1 LIRKPRFFDKDKIRK
16 LQLNKK
22 QFIEFLQKK
31 RKSERTI
38 NSYTDFVQQYEAY
51 LFEHKKGKKIEKA
64 GKKDLHDFEK
74 WGGGINIKINRYLW
88 GIKEYYDFISKE
100 ELKLEADA
108 MIGAR
113 YLSQFRLKDFVGVKQ
128 SYIKKLAKKGI
139 TTAKEMLYAGLNKQK
154 RRELARNTG
163 IPLEDVLELVKL
175 SDQARIGGHK
185 KIRARLYHE
194 AGLDTIDKMA
204 ACDSEEMRKILAD
217 FIQKTG
223 FKGIPP
229 APGEAQH
236 TVTMAKYLKRLV
248 QY

>member
-1 LIRKPRFFDKDKIRK
+1 M
-16 LQLNKK
+16 NKK
-22 QFIEFLQKK
+22 GFIEFLEKK
-31 RKSERTI
+31 NKSERAI
-38 NSYTDFVQQYEAY
+38 NRYADFAQQYEAY
-51 LFEHKKGKKIEKA
+51 LLEHKKGKKIEIA

-74 WGGGINIKINRYLW
+74 WAENNNIKVNQYLW

-100 ELKLEADA
+100 ELKLEANA
-108 MIGAR
+108 MIGER
-113 YLSQFRLKDFVGVKQ
+113 YLSQFKLKDFVGVKQ
-128 SYIKKLAKKGI
+128 SYTKKLAKEGI

-154 RRELARNTG
+154 RRELSRNTG

-185 KIRARLYHE
+185 KVRARLYHE

-204 ACDSEEMRKILAD
+204 ACDSEKIRKILAD
-217 FIQKTG
+217 FIQNTD

-229 APGEAQH
+229 TPGEAQN
-236 TVTMAKYLKRLV
+236 TVAMAKYLKRLV

>member
-1 LIRKPRFFDKDKIRK
+1 LDKKGFIGFLDT
-16 LQLNKK
+16 KK
-22 QFIEFLQKK
+22 
-31 RKSERTI
+31 KSARTI
-38 NSYTDFVQQYEAY
+38 NSYTDLVQQYEAY
-51 LFEHKKGKKIEKA
+51 LFEHKKRKTIKKA
-64 GKKDLHDFEK
+64 GKKDLHDFAK
-74 WGGGINIKINRYLW
+74 WGEKKNLKINRYLW

-100 ELKLEADA
+100 ELKLEANA
-108 MIGAR
+108 MIGER
-113 YLSQFRLKDFVGVKQ
+113 YLSQFKLKDFAGVKQ
-128 SYIKKLAKKGI
+128 SYTKKLAKEGI
-139 TTAKEMLYAGLNKQK
+139 TNAKEMLYAGLTKQK
-154 RRELARNTG
+154 RMEISQNTG
-163 IPLEDVLELVKL
+163 IPVDDVLELVKL

-204 ACDSEEMRKILAD
+204 ACDSEEIRKILAD

-229 APGEAQH
+229 TPGEAQN

>member
-1 LIRKPRFFDKDKIRK
+1 M
-16 LQLNKK
+16 NKK
-22 QFIEFLQKK
+22 GFIEFLKK
-31 RKSERTI
+31 KKKSDKTI
-38 NSYTDFVQQYEAY
+38 KSYTDFVQQYEAY
-51 LFEHKKGKKIEKA
+51 LFEHKKGKKIERA

-74 WGGGINIKINRYLW
+74 WGEKNQLKINRYLW

-108 MIGAR
+108 MLGER
-113 YLSQFRLKDFVGVKQ
+113 YLSQFKLKDFVGVKQ
-128 SYIKKLAKKGI
+128 GDIKKLAEEGI

-154 RRELARNTG
+154 RRQLSRNTG
-163 IPLEDVLELVKL
+163 IPLEDILELVKL

-185 KIRARLYHE
+185 KVRARLYHE

-204 ACDSEEMRKILAD
+204 ACDSAEIRKILAD
-217 FIQKTG
+217 FIRKTG

-229 APGEAQH
+229 TPGEAQH

>member
-1 LIRKPRFFDKDKIRK
+1 
-16 LQLNKK
+16 LNKK
-22 QFIEFLQKK
+22 KFIEFLEKK
-31 RKSERTI
+31 KKSERAI
-38 NSYTDFVQQYEAY
+38 NTYIDFVQQYEEY
-51 LFEHKKGKKIEKA
+51 LVEHKKGKKIETA

-74 WGGGINIKINRYLW
+74 WGEKNNVKINRYLW

-100 ELKLEADA
+100 ELKFEADA
-108 MIGAR
+108 MIGER
-113 YLSQFRLKDFVGVKQ
+113 YLSQFKLKDFVGVKK
-128 SYIKKLAKKGI
+128 SYIKTLSKEGI
-139 TTAKEMLYAGLNKQK
+139 TTAKEMLYAGLNKQR
-154 RRELARNTG
+154 RREVSRITG

-185 KIRARLYHE
+185 KVRARLYHE

-217 FIQKTG
+217 YIRKTG

-229 APGEAQH
+229 TPGEAQH

>member
-1 LIRKPRFFDKDKIRK
+1 M
-16 LQLNKK
+16 NKK
-22 QFIEFLQKK
+22 GFIEFLDRKK
-31 RKSERTI
+31 KSERAI
-38 NSYTDFVQQYEAY
+38 NSYTDYVQQYEAY
-51 LFEHKKGKKIEKA
+51 LFEHKKGKTIEKS

-74 WGGGINIKINRYLW
+74 WGEKNNVKINRSLW

-100 ELKLEADA
+100 ELKLEANA
-108 MIGAR
+108 MIGER
-113 YLSQFRLKDFVGVKQ
+113 YFSQFKLKDFVGVKQ
-128 SYIKKLAKKGI
+128 SYIKKLAKEGI
-139 TTAKEMLYAGLNKQK
+139 TTAKEMLYAGLTKQT
-154 RRELARNTG
+154 RMEVSQNTG
-163 IPLEDVLELVKL
+163 IPIEDVLELVKL

-204 ACDSEEMRKILAD
+204 ACDSEEMRNLLAN

-229 APGEAQH
+229 TPGEAQN
-236 TVTMAKYLKRLV
+236 TVTMAKYIKRLV

>member
-1 LIRKPRFFDKDKIRK
+1 MY
-16 LQLNKK
+16 KK
-22 QFIEFLQKK
+22 EFIEFLEKK
-31 RKSERTI
+31 KKSESAI
-38 NSYTDFVQQYEAY
+38 NSYADYVQQYEAY
-51 LFEHKKGKKIEKA
+51 LFEHKKRKTIENA
-64 GKKDLHDFEK
+64 RKKDLHGFEK
-74 WGGGINIKINRYLW
+74 WGEQNNLKINRYLW

-108 MIGAR
+108 MIGER

-128 SYIKKLAKKGI
+128 SYIKKLAKEGI

-154 RRELARNTG
+154 RREISRNTG

-185 KIRARLYHE
+185 KVRASLYHE

-204 ACDSEEMRKILAD
+204 ACNSEEIRKILAH

-223 FKGIPP
+223 IKGIPP
-229 APGEAQH
+229 TPGEAQH

>member
-1 LIRKPRFFDKDKIRK
+1 
-16 LQLNKK
+16 LNKK
-22 QFIEFLQKK
+22 GFIEFLENKK
-31 RKSERTI
+31 KSERAI
-38 NSYTDFVQQYEAY
+38 NSYTNFVQQYETY
-51 LFEHKKGKKIEKA
+51 LFERKKGKKINDA

-74 WGGGINIKINRYLW
+74 WGEKNNVKINRCLW

-100 ELKLEADA
+100 ELKLETNA
-108 MIGAR
+108 MIGER
-113 YLSQFRLKDFVGVKQ
+113 YLSQFKLKDFLRVKQ
-128 SYIKKLAKKGI
+128 GYIKKLAKEGI
-139 TTAKEMLYAGLNKQK
+139 TSAKEMLYAGLNKQNRK
-154 RRELARNTG
+154 ELSRNTG
-163 IPLEDVLELVKL
+163 IPLEVVLELVKL

-204 ACDSEEMRKILAD
+204 VCDSEEMRKMLAD
-217 FIQKTG
+217 FIQRTG

-229 APGEAQH
+229 TPGEAKN